1 MKKEETLAQFVDRF
15 MQRTALAVLVMS
27 LAYASSAVS
36 HFVSEQTAEYLM
48 WAKTAFA
55 LGGGAIVLP
64 VVVKFVR
71 LRMKKDKSCSGSPT
85 GYMASMFNKAAERA
99 FATGFIFM
107 IILEPLSQHLVAD
120 WPPAFFIQS
129 TLSVMIAALG
139 INFFLLNRDEG
150 DELDDDFESENYG
163 SKEPGA

>member
-15 MQRTALAVLVMS
+15 MQRTALAVLVIS

-36 HFVSEQTAEYLM
+36 HFVSEQTADYLM
-48 WAKTAFA
+48 WAKLVFSF
-55 LGGGAIVLP
+55 GGGAIVLP
-64 VVVKFVR
+64 VVFKFVR
-71 LRMKKDKSCSGSPT
+71 LRMNRDKSCSGSPT

-99 FATGFIFM
+99 FATGFVFM
-107 IILEPLSQHLVAD
+107 IMLEPLSEYVVAD

-139 INFFLLNRDEG
+139 INFFLLSRDEG
-150 DELDDDFESENYG
+150 DELDDDFEDETFA